1 MGVRIPPG
9 LTVIG
14 YRIFRMFA
22 KTIED
27 IKAFFQEVRT
37 ELKKV
42 TFPTKDETLGTTAV
56 VLVLVSLATI
66 YLWVIDVALSEIIAK
81 ILP

>member
-1 MGVRIPPG
+1 
-9 LTVIG
+9 
-14 YRIFRMFA
+14 MFA
-22 KTIED
+22 KTIENL
-27 IKAFFQEVRT
+27 KEFLQEVRT
-37 ELKKV
+37 EIRKV
-42 TFPTKDETLGTTAV
+42 TFPTKDETIGTTAV

>member
-1 MGVRIPPG
+1 
-9 LTVIG
+9 
-14 YRIFRMFA
+14 MFA
-22 KTIED
+22 KTIES
-27 IKAFFQEVRT
+27 IKVFYEEVRS
-37 ELKKV
+37 EIKKV

-56 VLVLVSLATI
+56 VLVLVSLATA

>member
-1 MGVRIPPG
+1 V
-9 LTVIG
+9 
-14 YRIFRMFA
+14 FA

>member
-1 MGVRIPPG
+1 
-9 LTVIG
+9 
-14 YRIFRMFA
+14 MFA

-56 VLVLVSLATI
+56 VLVLISLATM

>member
-1 MGVRIPPG
+1 
-9 LTVIG
+9 
-14 YRIFRMFA
+14 MFA
-22 KTIED
+22 KTIES
-27 IKAFFQEVRT
+27 IKVFYEEVRS
-37 ELKKV
+37 EVKKV

-56 VLVLVSLATI
+56 VLVLISLATM

>member
-1 MGVRIPPG
+1 MN
-9 LTVIG
+9 
-14 YRIFRMFA
+14 A
-22 KTIED
+22 KIIEN
-27 IKAFFQEVRT
+27 IKEFFLEVKT
-37 ELKKV
+37 EIKKV

>member
-1 MGVRIPPG
+1 
-9 LTVIG
+9 
-14 YRIFRMFA
+14 MFA
-22 KTIED
+22 KIIES
-27 IKAFFQEVRT
+27 IKVFAEEVRI

-56 VLVLVSLATI
+56 VLVLVSLATV

>member
-1 MGVRIPPG
+1 MDI
-9 LTVIG
+9 
-14 YRIFRMFA
+14 RIFRVFA

>member
-1 MGVRIPPG
+1 MN
-9 LTVIG
+9 
-14 YRIFRMFA
+14 A
-22 KTIED
+22 KIIENA
-27 IKAFFQEVRT
+27 KEFFLEVKT
-37 ELKKV
+37 EIKKV

>member
-1 MGVRIPPG
+1 
-9 LTVIG
+9 
-14 YRIFRMFA
+14 MFA

>member
-1 MGVRIPPG
+1 
-9 LTVIG
+9 
-14 YRIFRMFA
+14 MFA
-22 KTIED
+22 KAIES
-27 IKAFFQEVRT
+27 IKIFYDEVRS

-56 VLVLVSLATI
+56 VLVLVSLATV
-66 YLWVIDVALSEIIAK
+66 YLWVIDVALSELIAK

>member
-1 MGVRIPPG
+1 MN
-9 LTVIG
+9 
-14 YRIFRMFA
+14 A
-22 KTIED
+22 KIIENV
-27 IKAFFQEVRT
+27 KEFFLEVKT
-37 ELKKV
+37 EIKKV

>member
-1 MGVRIPPG
+1 M
-9 LTVIG
+9 L
-14 YRIFRMFA
+14 A
-22 KTIED
+22 KTIES
-27 IKAFFQEVRT
+27 IKVFYEEVRS

-42 TFPTKDETLGTTAV
+42 TFPTKEETLGTTSV
-56 VLVLVSLATI
+56 VLVLVSLATA

>member
-1 MGVRIPPG
+1 
-9 LTVIG
+9 
-14 YRIFRMFA
+14 MFA
-22 KTIED
+22 KTIES
-27 IKAFFQEVRT
+27 IKVFYEEVRS

-42 TFPTKDETLGTTAV
+42 TFPTKEETLGTTSV
-56 VLVLVSLATI
+56 VLVLVSLATA

>member
-1 MGVRIPPG
+1 
-9 LTVIG
+9 
-14 YRIFRMFA
+14 MFA
-22 KTIED
+22 KTIES
-27 IKAFFQEVRT
+27 IKVFYEEVRT
-37 ELKKV
+37 EIRKV
-42 TFPTKDETLGTTAV
+42 TFPSKDETLGTTAV

>member
-1 MGVRIPPG
+1 MIENVKEFF
-9 LTVIG
+9 LEV
-14 YRIFRMFA
+14 
-22 KTIED
+22 KTEI
-27 IKAFFQEVRT
+27 
-37 ELKKV
+37 KKV